1 MKSLFMAVERKINLF
16 LKEKREQL
24 KNHTDFVKNED
35 EQIFIKLR
43 QLRDKW

>member
-1 MKSLFMAVERKINLF
+1 MAVERKINLF

-24 KNHTDFVKNED
+24 KNHPDFVKNED

-43 QLRDKW
+43 QLRDRW